1 MPSDLPPALQEALK
15 VVGGQSWPE
24 GDQDGLNRIADHWQE
39 MVRAIE
45 ELETAVRDSANG
57 VSQHMRGQLADAYR
71 NYADSKVIDS
81 LEQLKQTAQQ
91 LSDQARN
98 TAADIQKAKISIG
111 VQLGFVAAS
120 LLATFIPIIGGAIT
134 GGVVA
139 TARVAIGAI
148 IRGVV
153 ANVSKNV
160 VRNVAIGEA
169 LGTGTEVAV
178 QGAQIAG
185 GQLLPTVCNRWI
197 KIPFAGAGQHAAAI
211 KERCAECREAVRPHQ
226 PCEVTWNS

>member
-185 GQLLPTVCNRWI
+185 GQRTEWD
-197 KIPFAGAGQHAAAI
+197 
-211 KERCAECREAVRPHQ
+211 
-226 PCEVTWNS
+226 T